1 MVKLTLSVYDSINA
15 EVVFITS
22 NPDLTMALAT
32 GCKQRGVHAFGPIF
46 DS

>member
-1 MVKLTLSVYDSINA
+1 MYNDLYFQLSLLPN
-15 EVVFITS
+15 S